1 VRIRLYPN
9 IYIHCWGGL
18 GSQLFAW
25 ILMAETKEKFKHR
38 RVKLVMHESGITL
51 RKSEISSFLLSSEIF
66 EVHDF
71 NTRGRF
77 FLQNKVSRIFNWLK
91 RFIKFVSIKFGLLAY
106 CNTEEDFKKIKPWI
120 LQIRGHYSNR
130 IINND
135 FVNDIIASLW
145 LDFGKGSELEINDLI
160 ALHFRLGDLLNLKT
174 KKPLGEYRVIEGINR
189 LSEILTITEITIF
202 SDSGF
207 TAADKLTKAGCR
219 LKISLN
225 NLEILPT
232 LKMLVFSKAFIAT
245 PSKISEW
252 VIILR
257 IFLGIGGPI
266 LVPIEMH
273 EHLVRIYPSILQS
286 QWVHVY

>member
-1 VRIRLYPN
+1 MRIRLYPN

-25 ILMAETKEKFKHR
+25 ILMAEIKEKFKYR
-38 RVKLVMHESGITL
+38 RVKLVMHESGVTL

-66 EVHDF
+66 EVQDF
-71 NTRGRF
+71 DTRGRF
-77 FLQNKVSRIFNWLK
+77 FLSNKVSRIFNWLK
-91 RFIKFVSIKFGLLAY
+91 RFIKFISMKFGLLAY
-106 CNTEEDFKKIKPWI
+106 CNTEADFKRIKPWI

-130 IINND
+130 IIDNN
-135 FVNDIIASLW
+135 FLNDIVTSLW
-145 LDFGKGSELEINDLI
+145 LDFGKGSEPKINNLI
-160 ALHFRLGDLLNLKT
+160 ALHFRLGDLLDLKT
-174 KKPLGEYRVIEGINR
+174 KKPLGEYRVIEGINK
-189 LSEILTITEITIF
+189 LSEILSITEITIF
-202 SDSGF
+202 SDSGL
-207 TAADKLTKAGCR
+207 TAADKLKNAGCR

-232 LKMLVFSKAFIAT
+232 LKMLVFSNAFIAT

-257 IFLGIGGPI
+257 IFLEIGGPI
-266 LVPIEMH
+266 LIPKEMH
-273 EHLVRIYPSILQS
+273 GHLVRIYPSILQS